1 MAHVENQKVDK
12 RVVVIG
18 GGPGGYVAAIRA
30 AQLGAT
36 VTVVEKQKVGG
47 TCLNVGCIPT
57 KALLACSEAY
67 HTIKNAASFGIE
79 ITGEVKVNFP
89 KIMERKDK
97 IVAQLNKGIE
107 FLFNKNGIRLVD
119 GLGSVPQPGLVKVTK
134 NDGSVEEIE
143 TDVIIIATGSVPV
156 KIPVFPFDGETVITS
171 DEALSLKELPKSML
185 IVGAG
190 VIGVEFGTFYRTLGT
205 EVTIVEMMEHALP
218 PEDADTGKLLER
230 ALKKEKIKLLTN
242 TKIEETKIVDG
253 KVQARLSTGEVL
265 EAEKMLVAI
274 GRAPNTKGLGAEEI
288 GLKMERGAI
297 VVNEYMET
305 SIPGTYAIGDVNGG
319 ILLAHVASYEGILAV
334 ENALLGTAR
343 KADYTVVP
351 RCVFTDPEVGGA
363 GLTEKEAKAKG
374 IDYKVATFPFRGL
387 GKAQAIG
394 KFEGHVKLIVDPAT
408 DKLLGAAIVGAHAT
422 DLIAELALAIQTG
435 ITVEE
440 VGNTIHAH
448 PTLAEAMMEAAHVAH
463 DKGIHT
469 V

>member
-1 MAHVENQKVDK
+1 MAHAEKQKIDK

-36 VTVVEKQKVGG
+36 VTVVEKEKVGG
-47 TCLNVGCIPT
+47 TCLNWGCIPT

-67 HTIKNAASFGIE
+67 HTIKTAGQFGIE
-79 ITGEVKVNFP
+79 VTGEVKVNFP

-97 IVAQLNKGIE
+97 IIAQSNKGIE
-107 FLFNKNGIRLVD
+107 ALFKANDVRLVN
-119 GLGSVPQPGLVKVTK
+119 GLGSIANPSLVKVAK
-134 NDGSVEEIE
+134 EDGSTEEIAA
-143 TDVIIIATGSVPV
+143 DIIIVATGSVPV

-171 DEALSLKELPKSML
+171 DEALALKELPKSMI

-190 VIGVEFGTFYRTLGT
+190 VIGVEFGTCFRTLGS
-205 EVTIVEMMEHALP
+205 EITIVEMMDHALP

-230 ALKKEKIKLLTN
+230 ALKKEKVKLLTN
-242 TKIEETKIVDG
+242 TKIEETKIEDG
-253 KVQARLSTGEVL
+253 KVKAKLSTGEIL

-274 GRAPNTKGLGAEEI
+274 GRAPNTKGLGAEEL
-288 GLKMERGAI
+288 GLKMERGAV

-305 SIPGTYAIGDVNGG
+305 SIPGIYAIGDVNGG
-319 ILLAHVASYEGILAV
+319 ILLAHIASYEGILAV
-334 ENALLGTAR
+334 ENALLGTNR

-351 RCVFTDPEVGGA
+351 RCVFTDPEVGGV

-374 IDYKVATFPFRGL
+374 IDYKVAVFPFRGL

-394 KFEGHVKLIVDPAT
+394 KYDGHVKLIVDPAT
-408 DKLLGAAIVGAHAT
+408 DKLLGAVIVGAHAT
-422 DLIAELALAIQTG
+422 DLVAELGLAIQTG

-440 VGNTIHAH
+440 IGNTIHAH
-448 PTLAEAMMEAAHVAH
+448 PTLAESMMEAAHVAH

>member
-1 MAHVENQKVDK
+1 MAHAELKTNKK
-12 RVVVIG
+12 MVVIG

-30 AQLGAT
+30 AQLGAQ
-36 VTVVEKQKVGG
+36 VTVVEKEKVGG
-47 TCLNVGCIPT
+47 TCLNWGCIPT

-67 HTIKNAASFGIE
+67 HTIKNASQFGIE
-79 ITGEVKVNFP
+79 VTGEVEVNFP

-97 IVAQLNKGIE
+97 IIAQSNKGIE
-107 FLFNKNGIRLVD
+107 TLFKKNGVRLVN
-119 GLGSVPQPGLVKVTK
+119 GLGSIPKAGLVKVTK
-134 NDGSVEEIE
+134 EDGSQEEIE
-143 TDVIIIATGSVPV
+143 TDIILIATGSVPV

-171 DEALSLKELPKSML
+171 DEALALKELPKSLL

-190 VIGVEFGTFYRTLGT
+190 VIGVEFGTFFRTMGT
-205 EVTIVEMMEHALP
+205 EVTIVEMMTHALP

-230 ALKKEKIKLLTN
+230 SLKKEKIKLLTD
-242 TKIEETKIVDG
+242 TKIEETKIENG
-253 KVQARLSTGEVL
+253 KVKARLSTGEVL

-274 GRAPNTKGLGAEEI
+274 GRAPNTKGLGVEDL
-288 GLKMERGAI
+288 GLETQRGAI

-305 SIPGTYAIGDVNGG
+305 SIPGIYAIGDVNGG

-334 ENALLGTAR
+334 ENALLNTKR

-351 RCVFTDPEVGGA
+351 RCVFTDPEVAGV
-363 GLTEKEAKAKG
+363 GLTEKEAQTKG
-374 IDYKVATFPFRGL
+374 IEYKIAIFPFRGL

-394 KFEGHVKLIVDPAT
+394 KYEGHVKLIVDPSS

-435 ITVEE
+435 LTVEQI
-440 VGNTIHAH
+440 GNTIHAH
-448 PTLAEAMMEAAHVAH
+448 PTLAESIMEAAHTAH